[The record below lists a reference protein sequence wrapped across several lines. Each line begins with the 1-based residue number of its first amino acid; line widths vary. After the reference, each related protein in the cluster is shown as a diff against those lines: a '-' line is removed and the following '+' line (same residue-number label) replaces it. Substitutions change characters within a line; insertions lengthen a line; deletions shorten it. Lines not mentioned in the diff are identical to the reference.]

1 MPKINGG
8 VIMNIKKIQKMLR
21 YNSSHC
27 EEWVFKSWHKYENHL
42 WFFNGYMMVAI
53 PKYEESKILR
63 FYPEESKQRINI
75 KKFIPQDWQDWGSE
89 LGEFTFNQEF
99 IDLIHNIWGHWE
111 VEVKIDKYRM
121 VFTHNQEIIA
131 FILGRR

>member
-27 EEWVFKSWHKYENHL
+27 EDWVFKSWHKYNDQL

-53 PKYEESKILR
+53 PKYEEAKILR
-63 FYPEESKQRINI
+63 YYPEESKQKINI
-75 KKFIPQDWQDWGSE
+75 KKFIPQVWQDWGSE
-89 LGEFTFNQEF
+89 LGEFSFNQEF
-99 IDLIHNIWGHWE
+99 IDLVHNIWKSNFII
-111 VEVKIDKYRM
+111 KIDKYRM
-121 VFTHNQEIIA
+121 VFIHDNEVIG